1 MIVYFFEHRALFQ
14 KQILLECKVKLS
26 VIIISCVGEKRS
38 LGIRLDFIIFRYR
51 DSETKSQ

>member
-1 MIVYFFEHRALFQ
+1 MIIYFFEHRALFQ

-38 LGIRLDFIIFRYR
+38 LGILDFIIFRYR